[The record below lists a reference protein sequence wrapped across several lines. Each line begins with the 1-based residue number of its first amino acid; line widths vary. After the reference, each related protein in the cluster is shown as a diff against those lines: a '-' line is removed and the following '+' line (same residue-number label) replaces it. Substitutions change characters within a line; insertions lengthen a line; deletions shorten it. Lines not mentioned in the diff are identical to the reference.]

1 MEQNIRVTESWLIE
15 HEVWGYARKLFSEHF
30 KSGLA
35 TVSELC
41 KFCEEFS
48 LTSLFCDLRQ
58 YIYDN
63 PEPLVLDEYAG
74 GNIFY
79 NGDVHIKKGFECS
92 GDIICGNLKVDGEF
106 KISEDYHAH
115 AYVHA
120 KSVVMEKNSRLHGG
134 IIASLVIMSDEANVF
149 GYVVS
154 KIVNMMGNASVFGEV
169 DTKTLIMV
177 DDSFVERDVKTLI
190 LVMHG
195 FTRLM
200 GTATT
205 GYLYKGPEAYI
216 YNVLLSEKE
225 NTNSIG

>member
-1 MEQNIRVTESWLIE
+1 MTESWLIE
-15 HEVWGYARKLFSEHF
+15 HEVWGHERKVFSERF
-30 KSGLA
+30 KGGLA

-58 YIYDN
+58 CMYSN
-63 PEPLVLDEYAG
+63 PEPLVLDEYSG

-79 NGDVHIKKGFECS
+79 NGEVHIKKGFECTS
-92 GDIICGNLKVDGEF
+92 IIVCQKLIVNGEF
-106 KISEDYHAH
+106 KISEDYHVHAH
-115 AYVHA
+115 VEA
-120 KSVVMEKNSRLHGG
+120 KSVVMEKNSRLYGG

-154 KIVNMMGNASVFGEV
+154 KIVSMMGNASVFGEV

-177 DDSFVERDVKTLI
+177 DDSFVERNVKTLI

-216 YNVLLSEKE
+216 YNVTFKRK
-225 NTNSIG
+225 GKH

>member
-48 LTSLFCDLRQ
+48 LTSLFCDLKH
-58 YIYDN
+58 YMYDN
-63 PEPLVLDEYAG
+63 PEPLVLDEYSG

-79 NGDVHIKKGFECS
+79 NGEVRIKKGFECS
-92 GDIICGNLKVDGEF
+92 GNIVCNKLTVDGEIR
-106 KISEDYHAH
+106 ISDDFAVF
-115 AYVHA
+115 AFVSA
-120 KSVVMEKNSRLHGG
+120 KAIVMEKNSRLHGG

-177 DDSFVERDVKTLI
+177 DDSFVGRDVKTLI